1 MFQRISIKAIIL
13 TIIIAG
19 GVTVMAISLFT
30 TGMFR
35 TASLE
40 FQGQS
45 VARLLGTT
53 IDAEMLNLQK
63 PSAELGGYVLKGK
76 ETKILVKEVAKSG
89 DAAARQ
95 ELAKKLSD
103 LFNTKFVNTGI
114 LDLKSIRL
122 YDKNLNPMVQSE
134 RGPADFPS
142 KLPEE
147 LRKMAAGRKGAER
160 MKRLGALW
168 SWNNQP
174 YYSTLV
180 PLGGLR
186 LIGFTEVVT
195 SPVFQLKSLSN
206 TVGLPVLLNDTADK
220 ELLKDGDWEQANQE
234 NRSIVEYTARSNLGQ
249 PSFVVEALE
258 DFTDLNAGI
267 KDIQT
272 KILAIFAALIFL
284 GILGS
289 LWILRQALFIP
300 VAETVKAMKRVAD
313 GDLTVTCSANGNG
326 LKEISVIQSTLSNLI
341 QRLSSD
347 VNGVV
352 SSSQHITSQVS
363 ELDQVA
369 HDTNDLMQDQR
380 DQLGLMATAMEEMV
394 STVQAV
400 AKSAT
405 EAAGAADYANKEAE
419 SGHQVVDETVNRI
432 EGLAEQMD
440 NTTVTIQQLG
450 QDTDN
455 IGAVLDVI
463 RGIAEQTNLL
473 ALNAAIEAARAG
485 EQGRGFAV
493 VADEVRSLA
502 SRTQQST
509 QEIQDMIEHLQDGA
523 RKAVSAMEQNRSD
536 TSKSVDQAGKLNEFL
551 GRIIKSVMATTDMI
565 TQIASAAEEQSMV
578 AEEINLN
585 VVKIGDAAEV
595 SAQGAQRTSSVGE
608 ELTSQSE
615 RLKGLVSR
623 FKVNS

>member
-19 GVTVMAISLFT
+19 GVTVMMISLFT

-89 DAAARQ
+89 DAAARK

-122 YDKNLNPMVQSE
+122 YDKDLNPIAQSD

-195 SPVFQLKSLSN
+195 SPVFQLKTLSH
-206 TVGLPVLLNDTADK
+206 TVGLPVILKDTADK
-220 ELLKDGDWEQANQE
+220 ELLKAGDWEQANEE

-272 KILAIFAALIFL
+272 KILAIFAVLIFL
-284 GILGS
+284 GILGA

-300 VAETVKAMKRVAD
+300 VAETVKVMKRVAD
-313 GDLTVTCSANGNG
+313 GDLTVTLSTKG
-326 LKEISVIQSTLSNLI
+326 LKEISVITSTLTDLI

-363 ELDQVA
+363 ELEQVA
-369 HDTNDLMQDQR
+369 HNTNDLMQDQR

-432 EGLAEQMD
+432 QGLAEQMD

-509 QEIQDMIEHLQDGA
+509 QEIQDMIENLQDGA
-523 RKAVSAMEQNRSD
+523 RKAVSAMEQNRNN

-551 GRIIKSVMATTDMI
+551 ERIIQSVMATTDMI

-578 AEEINLN
+578 AEEINSN
-585 VVKIGDAAEV
+585 VVKIGDAAEISV
-595 SAQGAQRTSSVGE
+595 QGAQRTSSVGE

-615 RLKGLVSR
+615 RLKRLVSR
-623 FKVNS
+623 FKIHN

>member
-1 MFQRISIKAIIL
+1 MFQRISIRAIIL

-19 GVTVMAISLFT
+19 GATVMAISLFT

-45 VARLLGTT
+45 VARLVGTT
-53 IDAEMLNLQK
+53 IAAEMLNLQQ
-63 PSAELGGYVLKGK
+63 PSAELGSYVLKDK
-76 ETKILVKEVAKSG
+76 ETKKLVKQIAKSKDD
-89 DAAARQ
+89 DAQKVLSA
-95 ELAKKLSD
+95 KLSE

-122 YDKNLNPMVQSE
+122 YDKDLNPLVQSD

-147 LRKMAAGRKGAER
+147 LRKLASGRKGAER
-160 MKRLGALW
+160 MKRIGALW
-168 SWNNQP
+168 NWNNQP
-174 YYSTLV
+174 FYSTLV

-186 LIGFTEVVT
+186 LIGYTEVVT
-195 SPVFQLKSLSN
+195 SPVFQLKSLSQ
-206 TVGLPVLLNDTADK
+206 TLGLPIILKGTSGK
-220 ELLKDGDWEQANQE
+220 ELLKSGDWDQAEQE
-234 NRSIVEYTARSNLGQ
+234 SFSVVDYMARSNTGQ
-249 PSFVVEALE
+249 PALAVEALE
-258 DFTDLNAGI
+258 DFSELNAGI
-267 KDIQT
+267 QDIQV

-284 GILGS
+284 GISGA
-289 LWILRQALFIP
+289 LWVLRQALFIP
-300 VAETVKAMKRVAD
+300 VAETVKAMKQVAD
-313 GDLTVTCSANGNG
+313 GDLTVSMTSKG
-326 LKEISVIQSTLSNLI
+326 LKEIAIITSTLTDLI

-347 VNGVV
+347 VNGVIN
-352 SSSQHITSQVS
+352 SSQQVTKQVS
-363 ELDQVA
+363 ELEQVA
-369 HDTNDLMQDQR
+369 TDTNDRMQDQR
-380 DQLGLMATAMEEMV
+380 DQLGQMATAMEEMV
-394 STVQAV
+394 ATVQAV

-419 SGHQVVDETVNRI
+419 SGHQVVDETINRI
-432 EGLAEQMD
+432 NGLAEQMD

-509 QEIQDMIEHLQDGA
+509 QEIQDMIENLQDGA
-523 RKAVSAMEQNRSD
+523 RRAVTAMEENRNN
-536 TSKSVDQAGKLNEFL
+536 TGKSVDQAGKLNEFL
-551 GRIIKSVMATTDMI
+551 NRIIHSVMSTNDMI

-578 AEEINLN
+578 AEEINQN
-585 VVKIGDAAEV
+585 VVKIGDAAELSV
-595 SAQGAQRTSSVGE
+595 QGAQRTSVVGE

-615 RLKGLVSR
+615 HLKRLVSR
-623 FKVNS
+623 FKVDTQA